1 MFNDTQ
7 EIIFKIPLKK
17 LLLILLL
24 LENMSY
30 ICEQTCTLMITNME
44 KKNNHLVIMAG
55 GIGSRFWPMSTPER
69 PKQFIDV
76 LGCGRTLL
84 QLTADRFKGV
94 CPPENIWVV
103 TSESYAD
110 IVKEQLPEIPET
122 NILKEP
128 CRRNTAPCIAYVSWR
143 IKKLN
148 PKANV
153 VVSPSDHIVM
163 DVKEFERVILSSLK
177 FTSSTDA
184 ILTLGM
190 KPNRPETGYGYIQAD
205 LSFSSARNKEVF
217 RVDSFKEKPDF
228 ETASKYIQKNNYF
241 WNAGI
246 FVWNVSTIVNAFRV
260 YQPAISEIFE
270 GLMPVYGTA
279 DEQAAVNVEFPK
291 CENISVDYAI
301 MEKVEEIF
309 VFPANFGWSDLGTW
323 GSLHEHTPKD
333 AYGNACIGQNISLFE
348 SRNCMIHTTQEKK
361 VVVQGLDGYIVAEK
375 DGTLLICKLSE
386 EQRIKQFSE

>member
-1 MFNDTQ
+1 MADQ
-7 EIIFKIPLKK
+7 
-17 LLLILLL
+17 
-24 LENMSY
+24 
-30 ICEQTCTLMITNME
+30 
-44 KKNNHLVIMAG
+44 NNHLVIMAG
-55 GIGSRFWPMSTPER
+55 GIGSRFWPMSTPEK

-84 QLTADRFKGV
+84 QLTVDRFKGI
-94 CPPENIWVV
+94 CNAENIWVV
-103 TSESYAD
+103 TSASYVD
-110 IVKEQLPEIPET
+110 LVREQLPEIPEE

-143 IKKLN
+143 IKSKC
-148 PKANV
+148 PHANI

-163 DVKEFERVILSSLK
+163 NPTEFQRVIQSCLGFVGES
-177 FTSSTDA
+177 DA
-184 ILTLGM
+184 IITLGM

-205 LSFSSARNKEVF
+205 LSASSVRNKEVF
-217 RVDSFKEKPDF
+217 RVDSFREKPDLK
-228 ETASKYIQKNNYF
+228 TAEKYIQKNNYF

-246 FVWNVSTIVNAFRV
+246 FIWNVSTIVNAFRV

-270 GLMPVYGTA
+270 SMLPYYGTPKEQEVI
-279 DEQAAVNVEFPK
+279 DEKFPQ

-323 GSLHEHTPKD
+323 GSLQEHVAHD
-333 AYGNACIGQNISLFE
+333 AYGNACIGNNIKVYDTH
-348 SRNCMIHTTQEKK
+348 NCMIHTTQEKK

-375 DGTLLICKLSE
+375 DDTLLICKLSE